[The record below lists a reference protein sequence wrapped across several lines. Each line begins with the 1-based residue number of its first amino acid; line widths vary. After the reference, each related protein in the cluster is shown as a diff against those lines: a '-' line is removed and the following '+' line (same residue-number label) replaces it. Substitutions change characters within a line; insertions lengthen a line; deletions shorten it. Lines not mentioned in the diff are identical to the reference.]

1 MVGVT
6 LSEGFLVIYC
16 FVCLFV
22 NVKAVIHCM
31 IFVLSS
37 SGCPSA
43 SSFCRP
49 YVLLPKCLM
58 NGLSNLDE
66 TYREYSLA
74 PINDLIVFWRSNV
87 KVTAGRPG
95 GEGIHVDAGTS
106 NSIFLLP
113 NTGFSSFY
121 SSLPELL
128 HVRPAVSKVNV

>member
-1 MVGVT
+1 
-6 LSEGFLVIYC
+6 
-16 FVCLFV
+16 
-22 NVKAVIHCM
+22 
-31 IFVLSS
+31 
-37 SGCPSA
+37 
-43 SSFCRP
+43 
-49 YVLLPKCLM
+49 M